1 MVLPAQID
9 PQAKYNA
16 DSPELSVVTQI
27 RPISMINGSNRLQFV
42 IPRSTDMA
50 IDLSA
55 TRLGVV
61 FSVTKEDSTIPT
73 IPAGKHVGT
82 INDQL
87 SSLFPYLNISINSE
101 QVVSCTNNHIL
112 SFLMRQFNHSAE
124 YRRSILYSV
133 GYEEAAAGEEGDPA
147 GASFQA
153 LAARIEKGKKNHV
166 VGHLTHPFFS
176 SSPKLFPPNTEVS
189 ITLTLANADLFL
201 ISSIEDKL
209 KINIHDCYL
218 MMRMIKLET
227 NIVSALQESLNKN
240 AYIYPYKNTSL
251 KIYQLAKGESSFT
264 AHNVHYGNIP
274 SRIILCM
281 IPTSAFLGT
290 LSSSPFKFVHNKLID
305 HKIYYNSV
313 ALPLTKIN
321 YEMATEA
328 TELFEYVVNEM
339 QLNTGP
345 VTPGLTYSK
354 FISDGFFIAQ
364 NLINNTSVSS
374 NTTPYSA
381 GNLSIELS
389 FKTNLTDNTSL
400 VVLSEFGKSY
410 ISIDKFGSVKTYE
423 Y

>member
-9 PQAKYNA
+9 PQARYHG
-16 DSPELSVVTQI
+16 DSPELSVITQI

-61 FSVTKEDSTIPT
+61 FSVTKEDSTPFVVT
-73 IPAGKHVGT
+73 PGKTVST

-87 SSLFPYLNISINSE
+87 SSLFPYLNVSINSE

-124 YRRSILYSV
+124 YRKSVLFTV
-133 GYEEAAAGEEGDPA
+133 GYEEASAGEEGDPA
-147 GASFQA
+147 GSSYQA
-153 LAARIEKGKKNHV
+153 LAARIEKSRKNHV
-166 VGHLTHPFFS
+166 VGNLSHPFFA
-176 SSPKLFPPNTEVS
+176 SPKLFPPNTEIS
-189 ITLTLANADLFL
+189 IALTMANSDLFL
-201 ISSIEDKL
+201 ISALEDKL

-218 MMRMIKLET
+218 MIRMIKLET
-227 NIVSALQESLNKN
+227 NILNAFQESLNKN
-240 AYIYPYKNTSL
+240 AYIYPYKHTSL
-251 KIYQLAKGESSFT
+251 KIYQLSAGESSFT

-274 SRIILCM
+274 SRVIMCM
-281 IPTSAFLGT
+281 IPTNALLGSLT
-290 LSSSPFKFVHNKLID
+290 TTPFKFVHNKLID

-321 YEMATEA
+321 YEMDTEA

-339 QLNTGP
+339 KLNSGT

-354 FISDGFFIAQ
+354 YISDGFFLAQ

-374 NTTPYSA
+374 NTVPYSA

-389 FKTNLTDNTSL
+389 FKTNLTDSTSL
-400 VVLSEFGKSY
+400 VVLSEYGKSF
-410 ISIDKFGSVKTYE
+410 ITIDKHGSVKTYE
-423 Y
+423 H

>member
-9 PQAKYNA
+9 PGVKYNA
-16 DSPELSVVTQI
+16 DSPELSVITQI
-27 RPISMINGSNRLQFV
+27 RPISTINGSNRLQFV

-61 FSVTKEDSTIPT
+61 FSVTKEDSTFPVIP
-73 IPAGKHVGT
+73 PGKSIGT

-124 YRRSILYSV
+124 YRKSILYSV
-133 GYEEAAAGEEGDPA
+133 GFEEASPGEEGDPA

-153 LAARIEKGKKNHV
+153 LAARIEKGRKNHL

-176 SSPKLFPPNTEVS
+176 SSPKLFPPNTELS
-189 ITLTLANADLFL
+189 ITLTMANADLFL
-201 ISSIEDKL
+201 ISSVDDKL
-209 KINIHDCYL
+209 KINLHDCYL
-218 MMRMIKLET
+218 MIRMIKLESS
-227 NIVSALQESLNKN
+227 IVSVLQESLIKN
-240 AYIYPYKNTSL
+240 PYIYPYKHTTL
-251 KIYQLAKGESSFT
+251 KVYQLAKGEGSFT

-274 SRIILCM
+274 SRLIMCM

-305 HKIYYNSV
+305 HKVYYNSV

-321 YEMATEA
+321 YEMDVEA

-339 QLNTGP
+339 KLNTGA
-345 VTPGLTYSK
+345 VTPGLTYAK
-354 FISDGFFIAQ
+354 YISDGFFIAQ

-374 NTTPYSA
+374 NTVPYSA

-389 FKTNLTDNTSL
+389 FKTNLTENTSL
-400 VVLSEFGKSY
+400 VVLSEFGKSF
-410 ISIDKFGSVKTYE
+410 ISIDRFGSVKTHE